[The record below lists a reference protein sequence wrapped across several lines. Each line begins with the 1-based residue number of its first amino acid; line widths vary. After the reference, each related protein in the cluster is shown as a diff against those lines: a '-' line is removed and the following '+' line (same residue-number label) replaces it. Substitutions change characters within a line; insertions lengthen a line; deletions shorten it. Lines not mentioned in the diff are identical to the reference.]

1 MAEETEEP
9 IYDSISS
16 QNNFREMD
24 DDSEDATE
32 SRQTS
37 QVRESLDQSALAK
50 FSASAS
56 HFMKKSSKALHVKAD
71 DPAPPLPLY
80 DGDVQGSEF
89 SNLEYVPINDGWQI
103 VIPTVI
109 SYG

>member
-1 MAEETEEP
+1 
-9 IYDSISS
+9 
-16 QNNFREMD
+16 
-24 DDSEDATE
+24 
-32 SRQTS
+32 
-37 QVRESLDQSALAK
+37 
-50 FSASAS
+50 
-56 HFMKKSSKALHVKAD
+56 MKKSSKALHVKAD

-89 SNLEYVPINDGWQI
+89 SNLEYVPIIDGWQI